1 MAEGHTGE
9 LGALRYQDLAGLM
22 RGAMAHHG
30 ERLAAVRRDLTGA
43 PGHLSDRDRSLIAG
57 MLRRLA
63 DDAIAAVAAALRT
76 NSDPAAM
83 VLAERLAG
91 IERARV
97 HAALSA
103 AGVLYADALLEAA
116 LARVA
121 EARIEGAARRPP
133 RNDYVV
139 LRSRRLDEYGNP
151 RIPLTELPREIA
163 QSLLWSAAAAIRV
176 ALVQGDD
183 TQPGDDVLE
192 RAAARTV
199 QVEGPF
205 DGTAVVETVR
215 RIAPAHIDAAVHD
228 SDPMVCAA
236 LIANAAQLSLAQ
248 VRRVLYG
255 ADALPL
261 AVLGRHVG
269 MTRLGFAALAQFVGA
284 APEALPAFD
293 RTAAGEAAKVVREW
307 TRAPD
312 YRAALDRIGAARA
325 C

>member
-1 MAEGHTGE
+1 MAEGHTGD
-9 LGALRYQDLAGLM
+9 LGALRYQDLTGLM
-22 RGAMAHHG
+22 RGVTAQHG
-30 ERLAAVRRDLTGA
+30 ERLAAVRRDLSGA
-43 PGHLSDRDRSLIAG
+43 RGQLSDRDRSLIAG

-63 DDAIAAVAAALRT
+63 DDAIVAVVAALRT
-76 NSDPAAM
+76 NADPAAT
-83 VLAERLAG
+83 VLAERVSG

-103 AGVLYADALLEAA
+103 AGVLHADGLLEAA

-121 EARIEGAARRPP
+121 EARIEAAVRRP

-151 RIPLTELPREIA
+151 RIPLTELPREAA
-163 QSLLWSAAAAIRV
+163 QTLVWSAAAAIRV
-176 ALVQGDD
+176 ALVHGDD
-183 TQPGDDVLE
+183 AQSCDDVLE
-192 RAAARTV
+192 RAAARAV

-205 DGTAVVETVR
+205 DGAAVVETAR
-215 RIAPAHIDAAVHD
+215 RIAPAHVDAAVHD

-255 ADALPL
+255 VDALPL
-261 AVLGRHVG
+261 ALLGRHIG
-269 MTRLGFAALAQFVGA
+269 MTRAGFAALAQFVGA
-284 APEALPAFD
+284 GPQALPAFD
-293 RTAAGEAAKVVREW
+293 RTAAADAAKLVREW